1 MNFVEELL
9 ILYRIKIKPLRRERL
24 DKRKGGSMN
33 KVSQRILTCDELHE
47 ARVDKLRKDFTEILL
62 GAFIGVAA
70 AIILMA
76 CCFV

>member
-1 MNFVEELL
+1 
-9 ILYRIKIKPLRRERL
+9 
-24 DKRKGGSMN
+24 MN

-62 GAFIGVAA
+62 GTFIGVAA